1 MEQIIDLIIY
11 SAHSNPFQEKAVRT
25 STYIIRISS
34 SDSAKK
40 EKKKEKKDI
49 FPDTEAQGTELIIH
63 SETTQYNE
71 LRSAGGISVPV
82 TSSETPTKTQAQGYI
97 LIIVL
102 PSC

>member
-11 SAHSNPFQEKAVRT
+11 SAHSNPFQEKAVKT
-25 STYIIRISS
+25 STHIIRISS
-34 SDSAKK
+34 SDST
-40 EKKKEKKDI
+40 KKEKKDI
-49 FPDTEAQGTELIIH
+49 FPDTEAQETELIIH
-63 SETTQYNE
+63 SETTRYNE

-102 PSC
+102 LSC

>member
-11 SAHSNPFQEKAVRT
+11 SAHSNPFQEKAVET

-40 EKKKEKKDI
+40 EKKI
-49 FPDTEAQGTELIIH
+49 RHIPDTEAQETELIIH
-63 SETTQYNE
+63 SETTRYNE

-82 TSSETPTKTQAQGYI
+82 TSAETPTKTQALGNI